1 MPEKPTDV
9 VVAGHLCL
17 DVFPA
22 FAPGGGRM
30 DFGELF
36 RPGKLT
42 EVGAATLRCGG
53 AVANTGLAL
62 GILGMK
68 VDLQGK
74 TGDDDFARILRAVL
88 ASHGAGD
95 SIARGDGE
103 QTSYTVVLAPGGV
116 DRMFLHCPGANA
128 TFGPEDVCYDRVGC
142 ARLFHFGY
150 PPLMKRLYADGGAAL
165 VEMFRRVRKLPGVAT
180 SLDMALPDP
189 ASEAGR
195 ADWRGILEAVLP
207 EVDFFVPSLEEAWF
221 MLDPEE
227 FLARREE
234 AHRAGTP
241 LADRVRWDD
250 VSALGERLLG
260 FGARVVLIKCG
271 GKGLY
276 VCTSG
281 ARPMG
286 RIPGLTAEQKK
297 TWCRRE
303 LCHAVYRVERFGS
316 ATGAGDCTIAGF
328 LAAFLRGAGLEETL
342 DIACAVGACNVT
354 ALDALSGLCSWEET
368 RARLAAGWPTRPA
381 EIPRKP
387 WRERIPATLWEKS
400 P

>member
-1 MPEKPTDV
+1 MPEKTTDV

-22 FAPGGGRM
+22 FAPGGARP

-42 EVGAATLRCGG
+42 EVGAATMHCGG
-53 AVANTGLAL
+53 VVANTGLAL
-62 GILGMK
+62 KILGMK

-74 TGDDDFARILRAVL
+74 TGDDHFARILRAQL
-88 ASHGAGD
+88 ASRGADD
-95 SIARGDGE
+95 SIARGAGE

-128 TFGPEDVCYDRVGC
+128 TFGPEDVCYERVAR

-150 PPLMKRLYADGGAAL
+150 PPLMRRMVADGGAAL
-165 VEMFRRVRKLPGVAT
+165 LEMFRRVRKLPGVAT

-189 ASEAGR
+189 TSQAGR

-221 MLDPEE
+221 MLDPAE

-234 AHRAGTP
+234 AHRAGRSV
-241 LADRVRWDD
+241 ADRATWEH
-250 VSALGERLLG
+250 VSALGEQLSG

-271 GKGLY
+271 AKGLY
-276 VCTSG
+276 ARTSG
-281 ARPMG
+281 ARAMG
-286 RIPGLTAEQKK
+286 RIPGLTPEQKK
-297 TWCRRE
+297 SWSRRE

-342 DIACAVGACNVT
+342 DIACALGACNVT

-368 RARLAAGWPTRPA
+368 RARLAAGWPTRPV
-381 EIPRKP
+381 EIPSRP